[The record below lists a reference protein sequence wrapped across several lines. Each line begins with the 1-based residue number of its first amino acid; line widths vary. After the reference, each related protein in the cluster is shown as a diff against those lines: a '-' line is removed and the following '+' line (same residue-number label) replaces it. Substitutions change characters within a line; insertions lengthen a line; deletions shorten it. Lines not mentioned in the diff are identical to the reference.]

1 MTLLAAIAQMNDG
14 IAIDQFLYEIMVIWS
29 AVHELEIDLLIQVY
43 ELVAASQ
50 SGKISYSNFI
60 SVLQDLFNC
69 PDEVCIPLLKMLG
82 RILLTF
88 TPNFWHLCILD
99 DLDMYARIL
108 KACEC

>member
-43 ELVAASQ
+43 ELVAGSQ
-50 SGKISYSNFI
+50 SGKIPYSVFV

-69 PDEVCIPLLKMLG
+69 PDEVCIP
-82 RILLTF
+82 F
-88 TPNFWHLCILD
+88 TKSASPNTTNIYTEHGIYVFLMI
-99 DLDMYARIL
+99 
-108 KACEC
+108 

>member
-43 ELVAASQ
+43 ELVAGSQ
-50 SGKISYSNFI
+50 SGKIPYSIFV

-69 PDEVCIPLLKMLG
+69 PDEVCILLLKVLC
-82 RILLTF
+82 RILLTITLNMAF
-88 TPNFWHLCILD
+88 MCS
-99 DLDMYARIL
+99 
-108 KACEC
+108 

>member
-1 MTLLAAIAQMNDG
+1 MTLLAAIAQMEDG

-43 ELVAASQ
+43 ELVAGSQ
-50 SGKISYSNFI
+50 SGKIPYSVFV

-69 PDEVCIPLLKMLG
+69 PDEVCILLLKGLR

-88 TPNFWHLCILD
+88 TPNMAFMCS
-99 DLDMYARIL
+99 
-108 KACEC
+108 

>member
-43 ELVAASQ
+43 ELLDENQ
-50 SGKISYSNFI
+50 SGKMPYNVFI

-69 PDEVCIPLLKMLG
+69 PDEVSMLVLKC
-82 RILLTF
+82 F
-88 TPNFWHLCILD
+88 AE
-99 DLDMYARIL
+99 YY
-108 KACEC
+108 

>member
-1 MTLLAAIAQMNDG
+1 MTLLAAIAQMEDG

-43 ELVAASQ
+43 ELVAGSQ
-50 SGKISYSNFI
+50 SGKIPYSVFV

-69 PDEVCIPLLKMLG
+69 PDEVCILLLKVLR

-88 TPNFWHLCILD
+88 TPNMAFMCS
-99 DLDMYARIL
+99 
-108 KACEC
+108 

>member
-43 ELVAASQ
+43 ELLDENQ
-50 SGKISYSNFI
+50 SGKMPYNVFI

-69 PDEVCIPLLKMLG
+69 PDEVSMLVLKMLC
-82 RILLTF
+82 RMLLTF
-88 TPNFWHLCILD
+88 MLQ
-99 DLDMYARIL
+99 
-108 KACEC
+108 